1 MTIAA
6 VGFDL
11 LGLFRAELSGPAAV
25 GWNLAYIVG
34 ALGGRAPCG
43 PFEKPGSKNSST
55 AQSIKADNFLFDRR
69 VCACVYEFK
78 QKSNMKNSDKI
89 GAKANCSSSNQKYI
103 KPTNH

>member
-34 ALGGRAPCG
+34 TLGGRAPCG
-43 PFEKPGSKNSST
+43 PFEKPGSKNSPTGGATLIIS
-55 AQSIKADNFLFDRR
+55 SVL
-69 VCACVYEFK
+69 AC
-78 QKSNMKNSDKI
+78 DP
-89 GAKANCSSSNQKYI
+89 AL
-103 KPTNH
+103 